1 MLIVENGLVV
11 AWVGRRVDG
20 LDGCV
25 SCLPPVCSHP
35 DAKRCG
41 GMPNDAEGCETA
53 HRAENHRQR
62 RGRGNR
68 WGKPV
73 EEKGRLEAAES
84 IERAK
89 LEFQLVEFARKSSTD
104 GKRKGTN
111 MRKTQA
117 ENTRGKRK

>member
-1 MLIVENGLVV
+1 MVVVIMENGLVI
-11 AWVGRRVDG
+11 AWVGRQVGR
-20 LDGCV
+20 LDGC
-25 SCLPPVCSHP
+25 SSSLPPVCPFP
-35 DAKRCG
+35 DAERYG

-68 WGKPV
+68 RWGKPE

-104 GKRKGTN
+104 G
-111 MRKTQA
+111 
-117 ENTRGKRK
+117 